1 MMNNVRTFFQR
12 ILAHPTHQRSRKKL
26 SKRTWSILAG
36 LFGAC
41 VVLGVLI
48 IPPLLSTYHHAVN
61 AKSSLLD
68 AKTKIADQDFK
79 AAQTSIDAAE
89 RSLQMANRSIARL
102 YALQELPFIGTQI
115 YATRVLIDVASILTI
130 ALREGTIAGD
140 QIIGPLQQ
148 GKGSISFSTLTPA
161 DKRQILK
168 RIAESGPQLTS
179 VRTHV
184 LKATARF
191 RDLPKRG
198 LLPQLAKAVDPLR
211 EQIPFL
217 EKSVARLVPA
227 TTIIPAI
234 AGFPDARTYL
244 FLLQNNTELRPTGGF
259 IGTYGI
265 LKVASAEITSF
276 TTSDVYTLDTPM
288 KDLLHVIPPAPLTKY
303 NDTTQW
309 FFRDSNWSPDFPTAA
324 KKTLE
329 FYRLENGPQR
339 SIDGVIAVTPT
350 FVSSLLKISGDV
362 TIGSVTFTPE
372 NLIDKLQPRADRKEL
387 IGEMSTILM
396 KRLMALPQRRWQEV
410 LVAIT
415 KALEEKQM
423 LLYSNDTDLEHEI
436 VGQNWGGSLRNS
448 TTDSVYVVD
457 ANLASLKTDSVI
469 DRSIDY
475 SMKLID
481 GKPQATVSITYSN
494 RGKFTS
500 QTTRY
505 RTYTRLYVPE
515 GSALISSTGA
525 LNNDKL
531 HGSRPG
537 TVDVSTEFKKT
548 VFGAFISIEPGTSGT
563 LTFTYTLPSSVVEAI
578 EQGTY
583 DLLIQKQPGTRG
595 HTLTGTLDFGKTIKT
610 IGGVD
615 GTVPVG
621 HTSVALNSD
630 LVQDRHLKVTF

>member
-1 MMNNVRTFFQR
+1 MKKMRFPHIRRPRR
-12 ILAHPTHQRSRKKL
+12 IRL
-26 SKRTWSILAG
+26 SKRSRSIIGG
-36 LFGAC
+36 L
-41 VVLGVLI
+41 LGVCILLGILI
-48 IPPLLSTYHHAVN
+48 VPPVLNTYRSALE
-61 AKSSLLD
+61 AKTALME
-68 AKTKIADQDFK
+68 AKTKLGEQDFK
-79 AAQTSIDAAE
+79 AARVAIDTAE
-89 RSLQMANRSIARL
+89 RALTHAERSIARL
-102 YALQELPFIGTQI
+102 RALQPIPFIGTQVK
-115 YATRVLIDVASILTI
+115 ATQILVDVASILTV

-179 VRTHV
+179 VRTNV

-191 RDLPKRG
+191 RDLPDHG
-198 LLPQLAKAVDPLR
+198 LLPQLTRAIEPLR

-217 EKSVARLVPA
+217 EDAVAQLVPA

-234 AGFPDARTYL
+234 AGFPDPQTYL

-265 LKVASAEITSF
+265 LKVASADITSF

-288 KDLLHVIPPAPLTKY
+288 KDSLHLAPPTPLVKY

-324 KKTLE
+324 KKSLE
-329 FYRLENGPQR
+329 LYRLENGPQR
-339 SIDGVIAVTPT
+339 AIDGVIAVTPT
-350 FVSSLLKISGDV
+350 FVSSLLKISGDI

-410 LVAIT
+410 IVALT

-423 LLYSNDTDLEHEI
+423 LLYSNDTSLQQQI
-436 VGQNWGGSLRNS
+436 VDQNWGGNLR
-448 TTDSVYVVD
+448 TGTVDSVYVVD

-469 DRSIDY
+469 DRRVDY
-475 SMKLID
+475 TMDLD
-481 GKPQATVSITYSN
+481 GTTARATASITYTN
-494 RGKFTS
+494 RGTFTA

-515 GSALISSTGA
+515 GSTLTSSSGA
-525 LNNDKL
+525 LQNDKL
-531 HGSRPG
+531 HGARPG
-537 TVDVSTEFKKT
+537 TVDVASEFGKT
-548 VFGAFISIEPGTSGT
+548 VFGAFISIEPGTSST
-563 LTFTYTLPSSVVEAI
+563 LSFSYTLPPSIAAAVAE
-578 EQGTY
+578 GTY
-583 DLLIQKQPGTRG
+583 ELSVQKQPGTRG
-595 HTLTGTLDFGKTIKT
+595 HALNGTLNFGKTIRAVS
-610 IGGVD
+610 GVD
-615 GTVPVG
+615 GTTMVG
-621 HTSVALNSD
+621 HTAIALKSD
-630 LVQDRHLKVTF
+630 LVKDRHLRVTF